1 MRNSKVLIGYDGSR
15 YADAA
20 IDDLQRAG
28 LPEEVKALVVT
39 VGEAPTIPPLAS
51 HDLIEKA
58 LVGERVFSIV
68 EHANK
73 HVSETLGHARD
84 LVLNAS
90 VWLKSYFPRWQ
101 IDCEVLSGTPAPEL
115 LRRAREWE
123 ADLVVVGSQGRS
135 AIGRFLLGS
144 VSLEVATDAAC
155 SVRIGRRGSTQS
167 DRYAPRI
174 VVGLDGSRAA
184 ERALHTVLRRAW
196 PRGSELRIVAVD
208 DGCRG
213 VPPSAPPVLINN
225 DREAGERR
233 PRRDAPTA
241 ITNSNGLNISAVIR
255 EGDPYKVLHSEA
267 REWDADCIVV
277 GASSRHST
285 RGFLTWNVST
295 ELAANAECSIEIVR

>member
-1 MRNSKVLIGYDGSR
+1 MRNTRVLIGYDGSS

-28 LPEEVKALVVT
+28 LPPQVEALVVN
-39 VGEAPTIPPLAS
+39 VGEAPTVPPLAS

-68 EHANK
+68 EHANR

-90 VWLKSYFPRWQ
+90 AWLKSYFPRWQ
-101 IDCEVLSGTPAPEL
+101 IDGEVLSGAPAPEL
-115 LRRAREWE
+115 IRRAREWQ

-135 AIGRFLLGS
+135 AIGRLILVS
-144 VSLEVATDAAC
+144 VSLEVATEASC
-155 SVRIGRRGSTQS
+155 SVRIGRRGSTQA

-174 VVGLDGSRAA
+174 IIGLDGSSSA

-196 PRGSELRIVAVD
+196 PRGTELRIVAVD
-208 DGCRG
+208 DGVSDIKTDGHVVTEKRIPAAVSPG
-213 VPPSAPPVLINN
+213 
-225 DREAGERR
+225 
-233 PRRDAPTA
+233 
-241 ITNSNGLNISAVIR
+241 ITNANGLNISAVIR
-255 EGDPYKVLHSEA
+255 EGDPYQVLHSEA

-277 GASSRHST
+277 GASSRHTT
-285 RGFLTWNVST
+285 RGFLTCNVST
-295 ELAANAECSIEIVR
+295 ELAANAACSIEIVR